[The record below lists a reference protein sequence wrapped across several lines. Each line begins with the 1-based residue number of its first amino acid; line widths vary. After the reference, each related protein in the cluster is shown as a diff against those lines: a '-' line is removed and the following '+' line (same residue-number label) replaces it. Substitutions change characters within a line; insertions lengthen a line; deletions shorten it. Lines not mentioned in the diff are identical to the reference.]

1 MKNIHLQHPED
12 SILTGDLSALNAF
25 INPSH
30 LSVKFDG
37 RPAIVWGTHP
47 QNGKTFVGTKSVF
60 NKKKIKI
67 NYTVEDI
74 ERNHGDRPEL
84 VMVLTA
90 CLENLYPT
98 NYIYQGDFIGFG
110 GGQVEFTPNTVDYV
124 FPDVINETIVVAPH
138 TEYYADKESGLPNA
152 IGRPLIRDIT
162 PKDDYFKT
170 FPDEVGKCLYV
181 QPKAWVTGKV
191 RHQRTNNFEQIHHK
205 VQFAKQMAQAVTFA
219 EPDKVGIITQ
229 MLNSCIKL
237 DLPIL
242 DEEFE
247 NICDPRLISLWKLV
261 RNIKEEAM
269 SYCRDDSCIESYING
284 EYVGG
289 EGYVIH
295 NHWGTYKL
303 VYRHLFSHANFNNLR
318 YSK

>member
-1 MKNIHLQHPED
+1 MLNTHLEHLED
-12 SILTGDLSALNAF
+12 TILDGDLSLLRSLLYEGNV
-25 INPSH
+25 
-30 LSVKFDG
+30 SVKIDG
-37 RPAIVWGTHP
+37 APAIVWGTHP
-47 QNGKTFVGTKSVF
+47 QTNRFFVGTKSVF

-110 GGQVEFTPNTVDYV
+110 GGQIEFTPNTVDYV
-124 FPDVINETIVVAPH
+124 FPDVVNETIVVAPH
-138 TEYYADKESGLPNA
+138 TEYYADKQGGLPEA
-152 IGRPLIRDIT
+152 IGRPLIRNIT
-162 PKDDYFKT
+162 PKDDYFEM

-181 QPKAWVTGKV
+181 QPKAWVSGLV
-191 RHQRTNNFEQIHHK
+191 YQQRLNTFEQIRYRVH
-205 VQFAKQMAQAVTFA
+205 FAKQMAQAVTFA

-237 DLPIL
+237 GLPIL
-242 DEEFE
+242 DDEFE
-247 NICDPRLISLWKLV
+247 NVCDPRLISLWKLV
-261 RNIKEEAM
+261 KSIKEDAM

-303 VYRHLFSHANFNNLR
+303 VYRHLFSHANFNNVR
-318 YSK
+318 FN